1 MLCHVF
7 WSQVEC
13 KIVCFIWSTL
23 CFQFCL
29 AAESIGQDGVI
40 LPDDQPINLRESR
53 AEELVIL
60 EILHTYLTL
69 VYIEKSFSH
78 TLSMRNTTRE
88 LSKAEPNCLET
99 TSIRCISQGP
109 YDAILRSY

>member
-29 AAESIGQDGVI
+29 AAESIGQDDVI

-69 VYIEKSFSH
+69 VYMEKILAIRLVCI
-78 TLSMRNTTRE
+78 TLLESSRK
-88 LSKAEPNCLET
+88 LSQNV
-99 TSIRCISQGP
+99 
-109 YDAILRSY
+109 